1 MIYYFL
7 FFILCV
13 FYPLTQSQTKLYP
26 GKSDFFYSPNFYTD
40 IICLKGSSPS
50 ETKVDIFV
58 QVPFDRVKFLKTN
71 KTFQAEYS
79 ITVSVYD
86 STKTKLITERTWN
99 EKIETGDYNQSVSRN
114 NYNLSLRTFS
124 LRPGDYHFKVAVE
137 DKDTRK
143 KYTAEMSYEIR
154 ELSGE
159 ISLSDIILIA
169 SQVQDPGGNK
179 ITPNVSGN
187 IVSQR
192 TGIPFF
198 VEVYSDSVVKRNFQV
213 KMSSMGNKNLVYT
226 NFIER
231 SLENGINQ
239 IFYTLDSIDV
249 AVGDYMIT
257 FSLLNE
263 NLSPLTSVTKIVR
276 SRLTGLTFVI
286 KDLEKAIDQM
296 VYIAG
301 ASELDDMKK
310 AENYNDKLKL
320 FLDFWK
326 KRDPSTATEENE
338 IFNEYFRRVEFAN
351 KNFSNY
357 MEGWRSDMGMV
368 YIILGAPDN
377 IDRHPFDYNS
387 KPYEIWEYFELNRR
401 FVFIDN
407 TGFGDYRLITP
418 LYGDSYRYRP

>member
-1 MIYYFL
+1 MKNYFL
-7 FFILCV
+7 IVLISLFFQV
-13 FYPLTQSQTKLYP
+13 AFSQTKLYP

-40 IICLKGSSPS
+40 IICFRGASPA
-50 ETKVDIFV
+50 ETKVDVFI
-58 QVPFDRVKFLKTN
+58 QVPFDRVKFLKSN
-71 KTFQAEYS
+71 KLFQAEYS
-79 ITVSVYD
+79 ITISIYD
-86 STKTKLITERTWN
+86 STKSKLVTERSWN
-99 EKIETGDYNQSVSRN
+99 EKIETGDYNQSISKN
-114 NYNLSLRTFS
+114 NYNLSLRTFT
-124 LRPGDYHFKVAVE
+124 LNPGNYFFKFTVE

-143 KYTAEMSYEIR
+143 KYFSEQMFGVKQ
-154 ELSGE
+154 LSGE
-159 ISLSDIILIA
+159 VSISDIILIA
-169 SQVQDPGGNK
+169 SQAKGPEGNR

-187 IVSQR
+187 IISQK

-198 VEVYSDSVVKRNFQV
+198 IEAYSEGEFKRSFQV
-213 KMSSMGNKNLVYT
+213 KLSSVSNKNLIYT
-226 NFIER
+226 NF
-231 SLENGINQ
+231 LEKNLEKGINQ

-249 AVGDYMIT
+249 PVGDYVIS

-263 NLSPLTSVTKIVR
+263 NLMPVETVSKTVR

-286 KDLEKAIDQM
+286 KDLDKAIDQM
-296 VYIAG
+296 VYIASG
-301 ASELDDMKK
+301 SELDEMKK
-310 AENYNDKLKL
+310 AANYNDKLRL
-320 FLDFWK
+320 FLEFWK
-326 KRDPSTATEENE
+326 KRDPSIATEENE
-338 IFNEYFRRVEFAN
+338 IFDEYFRRVEFAN

-387 KPYEIWEYFELNRR
+387 KPYEIWEYYELNRR